1 MGYYHLHNHISN
13 HRNNVHILGFNYRQ
27 IIMHYIKMQF
37 SYVLYRQR
45 FPVPIQ
51 HEIDKTVT
59 IDGRKTVSCDGW
71 LSHNA
76 IGQLAINQI
85 LDVVCI
91 MSQASQNNITAPKG
105 QFTQCV
111 YLLRLGSRYV
121 IQVFHRWGYH
131 LSHTVVIRVATGI
144 PTVKLPVPQTV
155 KPVMTS
161 ITRAVK
167 HQFHSPGIQPVSHSV
182 EQVSTGLTSW

>member
-1 MGYYHLHNHISN
+1 MLCIY
-13 HRNNVHILGFNYRQ
+13 FNWCTYVYIYINTGACRY
-27 IIMHYIKMQF
+27 II
-37 SYVLYRQR
+37 
-45 FPVPIQ
+45 
-51 HEIDKTVT
+51 
-59 IDGRKTVSCDGW
+59 
-71 LSHNA
+71 
-76 IGQLAINQI
+76 
-85 LDVVCI
+85 
-91 MSQASQNNITAPKG
+91 QAYTAPKG

-111 YLLRLGSRYV
+111 YLLWLGSRYV
-121 IQVFHRWGYH
+121 IQVFHGWGYH